1 MIWYLGIWCL
11 IWFISVFDNKNRI
24 KKTCFVQRFFSHVQ
38 VTSEKGTTR
47 GALLPASEIEV
58 GLISVESWK
67 TDDAAT
73 IDGKLNASTQMFD
86 LWCDTASAASSLLLQ
101 LELLRVLQYI
111 YICVCTHKYRYIHI
125 CIYTYYILVLPVHY
139 PMYSATTHSQRA

>member
-1 MIWYLGIWCL
+1 MSLWSFIFYVKRRWFDIWESDVSFDLFQCL
-11 IWFISVFDNKNRI
+11 TTKTES
-24 KKTCFVQRFFSHVQ
+24 KKRFFVQRFFSHVQ

-73 IDGKLNASTQMFD
+73 IDGKLNTSAQMFD
-86 LWCDTASAASSLLLQ
+86 LWCDTASAANSLLLEP
-101 LELLRVLQYI
+101 ELLWVLQY
-111 YICVCTHKYRYIHI
+111 
-125 CIYTYYILVLPVHY
+125 
-139 PMYSATTHSQRA
+139 

>member
-11 IWFISVFDNKNRI
+11 IWFISVFNNKNRI
-24 KKTCFVQRFFSHVQ
+24 KKTFFVQRFFSHVQ

-111 YICVCTHKYRYIHI
+111 YIYMCVYAHINTDIYIYVLVYIHI
-125 CIYTYYILVLPVHY
+125 TY
-139 PMYSATTHSQRA
+139 